1 MCASIVFALV
11 SSSAPARADSPQT
24 DLVLSGAQSIEITSS
39 NANACYFDSDNVFN
53 GQLTDP
59 VSGQIISINVLGTVG
74 DHPAKA
80 SDGHAQLT
88 MLGFDT
94 TQDDPFINWAATGG
108 TVTLDDIDTHV
119 ALDDGSAST
128 HGALGRIESDLN
140 FKWQHWNRTYLGT
153 IRLPP
158 RGLKASHCAVKR

>member
-1 MCASIVFALV
+1 MRSLLV
-11 SSSAPARADSPQT
+11 ATTLAFLSSSGIARADAPQT
-24 DLVLSGAQSIEITSS
+24 DLVLSGAQALEITVSD
-39 NANACYFDSDNVFN
+39 ANACYVDSDNVFN

-88 MLGFDT
+88 MLGFDS
-94 TQDDPFINWAATGG
+94 TQTEPFVDWAATGG
-108 TVTLDDIDTHV
+108 TVALDNLDTQV

-128 HGALGRIESDLN
+128 HGALGHIDADLSSPKGAIHISGA
-140 FKWQHWNRTYLGT
+140 FACHLAG
-153 IRLPP
+153 
-158 RGLKASHCAVKR
+158 

>member
-1 MCASIVFALV
+1 MRVPILVVSLALV
-11 SSSAPARADSPQT
+11 STTAVARAASPQT
-24 DLVLSGAQSIEITSS
+24 DLVLGGSQSIEITSS
-39 NANACYFDSDNVFN
+39 NANACYFSDNVFN

-94 TQDDPFINWAATGG
+94 TQDDPFINWEATGG
-108 TVTLDDIDTHV
+108 TVTLDDIDTQV
-119 ALDDGSAST
+119 PLDDGSAST
-128 HGALGRIESDLN
+128 HGATGHINADLTGN
-140 FKWQHWNRTYLGT
+140 AGT
-153 IRLPP
+153 MHISGPFACHLA
-158 RGLKASHCAVKR
+158 G